1 MGRIMTDDRCLI
13 RVYEQR
19 KNGGL
24 PNKRSSVASMN
35 HLTKKVTTAGQ
46 LNGSQAVAVP
56 GL

>member
-1 MGRIMTDDRCLI
+1 MTDDRCLI